1 MNLSAKSI
9 INRIIVAT
17 ILLSGG
23 AIIGIYVGM
32 KTDMNWVSLFNGN
45 DLSGW
50 TVESL
55 AADEGKEFWRVEDG
69 VIVCDSMGNKDH
81 DSVWLR
87 HALEIEDFE
96 LKLKFRAFRESSGN
110 SGVQVRSRWSPNPDG
125 PKAYTMDG
133 PQVDIHPPLPWRT
146 GLIYDETREVK
157 RWISPSMTDWRIEPE
172 EGPEQWVF
180 YYGDQPNAWN
190 ELIIRCKGTRITTL
204 LNSMVMTDLD
214 GEGLLN
220 DAVHKKYGVGM
231 RGFIALQLHAKDELK
246 IHFKDIFIREI

>member
-9 INRIIVAT
+9 INRIIVGT

-23 AIIGIYVGM
+23 AILGIYVGM
-32 KTDMNWVSLFNGN
+32 KKDMNWISLFNGN

-55 AADEGKEFWRVEDG
+55 AADEGKGFWRVEDG
-69 VIVCDSMGNKDH
+69 VIICDSMGNKDH

-96 LKLKFRAFRESSGN
+96 LKLKFRAFRESTGN
-110 SGVQVRSRWSPNPDG
+110 SGVQVRSRWSPNRDG
-125 PKAYTMDG
+125 PKEFTMDG
-133 PQVDIHPPLPWRT
+133 PQVDVHPPLPWRT

-157 RWISPSMTDWRIEPE
+157 RWISPSMTDWKIERENGPE
-172 EGPEQWVF
+172 EWVF
-180 YYGDQPNAWN
+180 YYADQPNAWN
-190 ELIIRCKGTRITTL
+190 ELIIRCKGTQITTT
-204 LNSMVMTDLD
+204 LNSMVMTDFD

-220 DAVHKKYGVGM
+220 DAIHKKYGVGM

-246 IHFKDIFIREI
+246 MHFKDIFIREI